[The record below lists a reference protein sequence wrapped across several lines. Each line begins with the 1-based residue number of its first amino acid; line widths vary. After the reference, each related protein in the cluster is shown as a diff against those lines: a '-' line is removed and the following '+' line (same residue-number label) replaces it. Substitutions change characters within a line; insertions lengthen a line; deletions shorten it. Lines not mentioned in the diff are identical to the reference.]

1 MNCSL
6 NPSTIKTKES
16 LTVWVHLP
24 CNIREVTVKLPFPSK
39 NIAENVSSVMAEQ
52 QIQTASSASCFA

>member
-6 NPSTIKTKES
+6 NQSTLKTEES

-24 CNIREVTVKLPFPSK
+24 CNIGEVTVKLSFPSK
-39 NIAENVSSVMAEQ
+39 KIAGNVLSVMAEQ
-52 QIQTASSASCFA
+52 QIQTASSACCFA